1 LPKHENAEMRS
12 DTSRN
17 SYGEDKSLRNEVIQH
32 ENGPKIRLSKSNLS
46 DLLQFEEDKKRNSG
60 T

>member
-1 LPKHENAEMRS
+1 MRS